1 MGAPYTRSLFLELS
15 YTKNDRSMVQYTL
28 RDEDH
33 PDGYKS
39 LYKLYI
45 EEEDPTEYIFASKY
59 LESYDHWMMICEA
72 SWFQEEAVRWRRD
85 LAQKLKARAMTI
97 VKTVAESDGHKNQF
111 EAVKILLNGGWDR
124 KEPKTKGP
132 GRPTKEAIK
141 GELRRQAEED
151 KELQEDF
158 KRVKGED

>member
-1 MGAPYTRSLFLELS
+1 MGALYTRGLFLEQS
-15 YTKNDRSMVQYTL
+15 YLKNDKSMVQYTL

-45 EEEDPTEYIFASKY
+45 EEEDPTEYVFASKF
-59 LESYDHWMMICEA
+59 LDSYDHWMMLCECT
-72 SWFQEEAVRWRRD
+72 WFQEEAVRWRRD
-85 LAQKLKARAMTI
+85 LTQKLKARAMTI
-97 VKTVAESDGHKNQF
+97 VKSVAESDGHKNQF